1 MMADRP
7 EPVSKS
13 EVSIVRRALA
23 QLSGVVSRTWFEWTI
38 EGSHQVKTLV
48 VEVIFDTD
56 PSSSGFDP
64 VALERIERVARETL
78 TDRTTMI
85 VSRLKIV
92 PRSTT
97 IPVD

>member
-1 MMADRP
+1 MPDRP

-13 EVSIVRRALA
+13 EVSIVRHALA

-48 VEVIFDTD
+48 VEVMFDTD

-64 VALERIERVARETL
+64 TALERIERVARETL

-85 VSRLKIV
+85 VSRLKII
-92 PRSTT
+92 PRSITV
-97 IPVD
+97 PVD